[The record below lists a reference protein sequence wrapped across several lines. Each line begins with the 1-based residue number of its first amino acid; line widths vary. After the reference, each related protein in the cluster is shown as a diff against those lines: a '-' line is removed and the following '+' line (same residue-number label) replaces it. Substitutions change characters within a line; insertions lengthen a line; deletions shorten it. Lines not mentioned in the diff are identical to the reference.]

1 MCKSPDAAA
10 RLVGRTAVWQ
20 SEWLTLTLGSALEN
34 PNSIPFCRD
43 RKFSEVRYEIGE
55 WNLFI
60 SNVRAKN
67 EDSFHWICQMFDL
80 STSNVR
86 EISDLGKKLKQDK
99 TREMR
104 THRTIPTNFAIHAH
118 TRTLSLSL
126 PHTCFPSLSL
136 SLSLTHTHTHAHTH
150 SHIQCTLCCV
160 AVAGHQSSIRVG
172 GWGDGRGLYRRG

>member
-1 MCKSPDAAA
+1 MSPAADAHVCKSPDAAA

-20 SEWLTLTLGSALEN
+20 SEWRTLTLGSALEH
-34 PNSIPFCRD
+34 PYSIPFSRD
-43 RKFSEVRYEIGE
+43 RKFSEVRYEIGV

-104 THRTIPTNFAIHAH
+104 THRTSPTNFATHAH
-118 TRTLSLSL
+118 THTLSLS
-126 PHTCFPSLSL
+126 HTHAFSL
-136 SLSLTHTHTHAHTH
+136 SLSLTLSLSHTHTRTYTLAHSMH
-150 SHIQCTLCCV
+150 SILCCC
-160 AVAGHQSSIRVG
+160 GRSSK
-172 GWGDGRGLYRRG
+172 

>member
-1 MCKSPDAAA
+1 MHVCKSPYSAA

-43 RKFSEVRYEIGE
+43 RKFSEVRYEIGV

-67 EDSFHWICQMFDL
+67 EDSFHWICQMSDL

-86 EISDLGKKLKQDK
+86 EISDLGEKLKQDK

-104 THRTIPTNFAIHAH
+104 THRTSPTNFATHARTH
-118 TRTLSLSL
+118 TLSLSL
-126 PHTCFPSLSL
+126 TLTLSLSL
-136 SLSLTHTHTHAHTH
+136 SLSLSHTHTHTRTHTLAHSMH
-150 SHIQCTLCCV
+150 SMLCCC
-160 AVAGHQSSIRVG
+160 GRSSK
-172 GWGDGRGLYRRG
+172 